1 MSLEEALTAVE
12 QHIEQVSGALL
23 SLDAPALE
31 AASTALRDAAARFTW
46 VLEQSK
52 GISAA
57 QLPPQFEQ
65 RLAAIGQ
72 QLAVQR
78 DNLARVSVITDR
90 QVAVVDIRRADALR
104 AMGRLPEATE
114 VLRKAVG
121 AGSRVVVT
129 AEDAL
134 LRRLDVSL
142 WSFAPLEFLP
152 HCHSS
157 AQQQVLAASPV
168 VLAPSLGVDAREHE
182 DHLRQHDVHRAAKPL
197 GYCTWVG
204 GYSCRWHAP
213 RFSERNQ
220 GCRPGWRERI
230 KPAD

>member
-31 AASTALRDAAARFTW
+31 TASTALRDAAARFTW

-72 QLAVQR
+72 QLAMQR

-90 QVAVVDIRRADALR
+90 QVAVVV
-104 AMGRLPEATE
+104 PQ
-114 VLRKAVG
+114 
-121 AGSRVVVT
+121 AGS
-129 AEDAL
+129 AQ
-134 LRRLDVSL
+134 
-142 WSFAPLEFLP
+142 
-152 HCHSS
+152 S
-157 AQQQVLAASPV
+157 ATYGNPQAGPGKAGAV
-168 VLAPSLGVDAREHE
+168 ARIY
-182 DHLRQHDVHRAAKPL
+182 RSA
-197 GYCTWVG
+197 G
-204 GYSCRWHAP
+204 
-213 RFSERNQ
+213 
-220 GCRPGWRERI
+220 
-230 KPAD
+230 